1 MKRYPGVPD
10 ATEVLPGFADD
21 GGHLWVQELV
31 AGELFRFQLEASG
44 ALRFGTRR
52 REFPAAEAPLRFRH
66 AVQYVRD
73 SLDASALRDA
83 VADVESVTFFGVA
96 TQYAGYPY
104 DWGRTPSVLGVDVWD
119 ADREA
124 LLRVDAAERAFDAF
138 GLDPVNVLRKEVHVR
153 DYGFADEPRADS
165 AWYDGPA
172 AGVVVRK
179 KTGERLA
186 IRADAPASDQELDR
200 DHEVADAA
208 GAAAA
213 TATPARFERV
223 AATVRERG
231 LPLSFDTVYDRF
243 LAAIYREEH
252 DRLLD
257 EPSGGGTATGRGFD
271 LGAFRDAVAQ
281 RTSELLRDVDGA

>member
-10 ATEVLPGFADD
+10 ASEVLPGFADD
-21 GGHLWVQELV
+21 GGHVWVQELV
-31 AGELFRFQLEASG
+31 AGELFRFQLQDSG
-44 ALRFGTRR
+44 AVRVGTRR
-52 REFPAAEAPLRFRH
+52 REFAPDEAPLRYRH

-73 SLDASALRDA
+73 SLDVNALRDA
-83 VADVESVTFFGVA
+83 VEDVESVTFFGVA

-153 DYGFADEPRADS
+153 DYGFADEARPDS

-179 KTGERLA
+179 KTGERLG
-186 IRADAPASDQELDR
+186 IRWDDTENATAEAADRGHD
-200 DHEVADAA
+200 VADAA
-208 GAAAA
+208 AAAAA
-213 TATPARFERV
+213 TATEERFERV

-231 LPLSFDTVYDRF
+231 LPLSFDAVYDRL

-252 DRLLD
+252 DWLLD

-281 RTSELLRDVDGA
+281 RTSEFVEPE

>member
-10 ATEVLPGFADD
+10 ASEVLPGFADE
-21 GGHLWVQELV
+21 GGHVWVQELV
-31 AGELFRFQLEASG
+31 AGELFRFQLGESG
-44 ALRFGTRR
+44 AVRVGTRR
-52 REFPAAEAPLRFRH
+52 REFAPEDAPLRFRH

-83 VADVESVTFFGVA
+83 VEDVESVTFFGVA

-138 GLDPVNVLRKEVHVR
+138 GLDPVNVFRKEVHVR
-153 DYGFADEPRADS
+153 DYGFADESLPAS

-186 IRADAPASDQELDR
+186 FRGEASAPDQAPDR
-200 DHEVADAA
+200 ERDVADAT
-208 GAAAA
+208 AAAA
-213 TATPARFERV
+213 ETATAARFGRV
-223 AATVRERG
+223 AATVRDRG
-231 LPLSFDTVYDRF
+231 LPVSFDTVYDRL
-243 LAAIYREEH
+243 LAAIYREEG
-252 DRLLD
+252 DWLLD

-281 RTSELLRDVDGA
+281 RTSELLRDVDDG